1 MKAALLGLSH
11 PHAGILL
18 TTLENLPEIT
28 AVSLWDADPA
38 VAAKPPLPTS
48 RKAIPATTDLDAVLG
63 QPDLL
68 FAIVCVPTDQSA
80 ALCRRVLA
88 AGKHLLAEKP
98 VGLTS
103 TEICAVQAE
112 AASRD
117 LVAGVLYVRR
127 AHPCVVA
134 MRNLLRAGELGPLF
148 SIEARFLTTQVKFRQ
163 PDSWLFRRRQSG
175 GGILLWLGCHCLDL
189 MHHVPDDE
197 IVEVGALLATR
208 SDEAIDVE
216 DTATLAL
223 RFRSGA
229 LGTFHA
235 GYTLAYSGAGYM
247 NLTGYDSYLAFNGRA
262 GRVVWPD
269 LNQRLHVE
277 SPPTATRPAIR
288 EEQFEVT
295 PSSSYGGAAGEGFF
309 RDFLAAMQRRGKAP
323 TTLADAVRTARI
335 LEAAEESARTGRFVS
350 VTPADQA
357 GGFHLPPLGPSE
369 SEIASY
375 REAMA
380 RRHRT

>member
-1 MKAALLGLSH
+1 MKAALLGLAH

-18 TTLENLPEIT
+18 MTLENLPEIT

-38 VAAKPPLPTS
+38 VAAKPPLPDS
-48 RKAIPATTDLDAVLG
+48 WKAIRATTDLDAVLG
-63 QPDLL
+63 QADLL

-80 ALCRRVLA
+80 TLCRRVLA

-103 TEICAVQAE
+103 SEICAVQAE

-117 LVAGVLYVRR
+117 LIACVLYVRR

-189 MHHVPDDE
+189 MHHVPDDD

-208 SDEAIDVE
+208 SGEAIDVD
-216 DTATLAL
+216 DTVALAL
-223 RFRSGA
+223 RFHSGA
-229 LGTFHA
+229 VGTFHA
-235 GYTLAYSGAGYM
+235 GYTLAYSGAGYV
-247 NLTGYDSYLAFNGRA
+247 NLAGYDSYLGVNGRA
-262 GRVVWPD
+262 GRIVWPD
-269 LNQRLHVE
+269 LNPRLLVE
-277 SPPTATRPAIR
+277 TPPGPGQSPARELTFSPPA
-288 EEQFEVT
+288 
-295 PSSSYGGAAGEGFF
+295 SNSYGGGGGEVFF
-309 RDFLAAMQRRGKAP
+309 RQFLVAIQGRGLPP
-323 TTLADAVRTARI
+323 TTLADALRTARVI
-335 LEAAEESARTGRFVS
+335 EAAEESSRTGRFIRV
-350 VTPADQA
+350 
-357 GGFHLPPLGPSE
+357 
-369 SEIASY
+369 AS
-375 REAMA
+375 
-380 RRHRT
+380 